1 MLSDLEVKMI
11 AKIDELQKKFFI
23 FLSFIA
29 FILYF
34 LFNSYNSLN
43 LQIYFLFFLVSIIG
57 IPHGFFD
64 FSIGKILFKKYL
76 RLWPLY
82 FVITYMV
89 IFIAYLISWLFLPGL
104 SLLFFLFLAAYHFG
118 FEDYNYL
125 NNENEKYFNVS
136 IFIKGLIVVF
146 TPILFHFDDI
156 NYLFKLLIGYKIEG
170 VEFSSLQKLMFV
182 FLSIFHILF
191 ERKKSFLHKFEG
203 IISFA
208 NFVFLPPLLSFIL
221 YFCFMHSIRHF
232 IESIYVSRLLP
243 ENFTIKRFLIYI
255 TISSFIF
262 SLLSIFLIKNIYE
275 ISINETIIKFI
286 FIILACLTLPH
297 MIFNMW
303 PSKK

>member
-1 MLSDLEVKMI
+1 MVS
-11 AKIDELQKKFFI
+11 KIDDIQKKLFV
-23 FLSFIA
+23 FLSSITFA
-29 FILYF
+29 SYF
-34 LFNSYNSLN
+34 LFSSYNSLN
-43 LQIYFLFFLVSIIG
+43 IQMYLLFFLVSIIG

-76 RLWPLY
+76 RLWLLY
-82 FVITYMV
+82 FVITYML
-89 IFIAYLISWLFLPGL
+89 IFIIYFISWLFLPGL
-104 SLLFFLFLAAYHFG
+104 SLLIFLFLAAYHFG

-125 NNENEKYFNVS
+125 RNENEKYFNVS
-136 IFIKGLIVVF
+136 ILIKGLIVVF

-156 NYLFKLLIGYKIEG
+156 NYLFQLLIGYKLEGIE
-170 VEFSSLQKLMFV
+170 FTLFQKLLFV
-182 FLSIFHILF
+182 ALSIFHILF
-191 ERKKSFLHKFEG
+191 EKEKNFLHKFEG
-203 IISFA
+203 IIAFA

-232 IESIYVSRLLP
+232 IESIYISRLLP
-243 ENFTIKRFLIYI
+243 DNFTVKKFLLFM

-262 SLLSIFLIKNIYE
+262 SLLSIYLIHNIFE

-303 PSKK
+303 PYKK

>member
-1 MLSDLEVKMI
+1 MVS
-11 AKIDELQKKFFI
+11 KIDDIQKKLFV
-23 FLSFIA
+23 FLSSLTFA
-29 FILYF
+29 SYF
-34 LFNSYNSLN
+34 LFSSYNSLN
-43 LQIYFLFFLVSIIG
+43 IQIYLLFFLVSIIG

-76 RLWPLY
+76 RLWLLY
-82 FVITYMV
+82 FVITYML
-89 IFIAYLISWLFLPGL
+89 IFIIYFISWLFLPGL
-104 SLLFFLFLAAYHFG
+104 SLLIFLFLAAYHFG

-125 NNENEKYFNVS
+125 RNENEKYFNVS
-136 IFIKGLIVVF
+136 ILIKGLIVVF

-156 NYLFKLLIGYKIEG
+156 NYLFQLLIGYKLEGIE
-170 VEFSSLQKLMFV
+170 FTLFQKLLFV
-182 FLSIFHILF
+182 ALSIFHILF
-191 ERKKSFLHKFEG
+191 EKEKNFLHKFEG
-203 IISFA
+203 IIAFA

-232 IESIYVSRLLP
+232 IESIYISRLLP
-243 ENFTIKRFLIYI
+243 DNFTVKKFLLFM

-262 SLLSIFLIKNIYE
+262 SLLSIYFIQNIFE

-303 PSKK
+303 PYKK